1 MQEILTFIQMHGFA
15 IVMCLMLCWYIMRK
29 DDKQGEDIQELTKA
43 VTEQTTAIKLMT
55 DRFDTMMKFVPKRT
69 TDRKT
74 EEKKDE

>member
-43 VTEQTTAIKLMT
+43 VTEQTTAIKWMT
-55 DRFDTMMKFVPKRT
+55 ERFDTMMKFVPKRT
-69 TDRKT
+69 TDRKP
-74 EEKKDE
+74 EVKQDE